1 MAKEYIDKKVKT
13 ADSRNREASN
23 RDITI
28 EQGDFIKGI
37 GGVKYLRNILQ
48 NGSVYKEYLGSCA
61 DRDRTPFDTDV
72 SMIMSSTGTID
83 EKISATVAK
92 DYGPIWFV
100 LKNDDR
106 LFTTRT
112 EEGVTNTKND
122 MSKLEVFY
130 TGILGTNHYGI
141 RTGFASSEINYIVM
155 EKYDPRVGL
164 EIAMNGF
171 YIPAA
176 NMEGKIIF
184 TPKDYDNLRAKMNGL
199 SYFNEEDY
207 SFSKNLVNEETKFI
221 AEQIEENN
229 RITKVKREKINEI
242 IAKSLSE
249 LGLELKTKIDGDL
262 TEGVVELIDTGSTG
276 RGTNK
281 PGDGDFDFMMKLDRS
296 ILSDAKKLNELKKTI
311 LKNLGKEYSNEIT
324 DSGDYRLKQVKLDD
338 GNIVDID
345 ITFTNKTDK
354 VLYSTDMALVDRLE
368 TIKRND
374 VNKKLNKYSKKAIK
388 TFLNFE
394 NYIINSF
401 DYELSNGI
409 VEGTNNL
416 IKQVKHN
423 ACGYRKFTHL
433 KARIMLIK
441 GIYNPLNA

>member
-1 MAKEYIDKKVKT
+1 
-13 ADSRNREASN
+13 
-23 RDITI
+23 
-28 EQGDFIKGI
+28 
-37 GGVKYLRNILQ
+37 
-48 NGSVYKEYLGSCA
+48 
-61 DRDRTPFDTDV
+61 
-72 SMIMSSTGTID
+72 
-83 EKISATVAK
+83 
-92 DYGPIWFV
+92 
-100 LKNDDR
+100 
-106 LFTTRT
+106 
-112 EEGVTNTKND
+112 
-122 MSKLEVFY
+122 
-130 TGILGTNHYGI
+130 
-141 RTGFASSEINYIVM
+141 
-155 EKYDPRVGL
+155 
-164 EIAMNGF
+164 
-171 YIPAA
+171 
-176 NMEGKIIF
+176 MEGKIIF

-249 LGLELKTKIDGDL
+249 LGLELKTKIDGD
-262 TEGVVELIDTGSTG
+262 
-276 RGTNK
+276 
-281 PGDGDFDFMMKLDRS
+281 FDFMMKLDRS

-311 LKNLGKEYSNEIT
+311 LKNLVKEYSNEIT
-324 DSGDYRLKQVKLDD
+324 DSGDFRLKQVKLDD